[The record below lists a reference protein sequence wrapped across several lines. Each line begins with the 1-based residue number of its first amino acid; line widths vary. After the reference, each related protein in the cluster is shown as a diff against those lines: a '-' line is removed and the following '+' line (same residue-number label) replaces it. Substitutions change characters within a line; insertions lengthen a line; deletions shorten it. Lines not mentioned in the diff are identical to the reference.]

1 MYEKSIYTN
10 LAQTGSF
17 PIENEDF
24 LSDFKIPWEFCQI
37 LSKSKFIKEV
47 LFFDMKF
54 QISCR
59 KIVFPMKKMI
69 FS

>member
-24 LSDFKIPWEFCQI
+24 LSDFKILWELKCRIQ
-37 LSKSKFIKEV
+37 LRSKF
-47 LFFDMKF
+47 L
-54 QISCR
+54 
-59 KIVFPMKKMI
+59 
-69 FS
+69 